1 MVRAEFLMI
10 FAEVQYGGK
19 ATHMPLKHHPEITI
33 ELRSGPLIS
42 VPVRRCHLP
51 WGKSS
56 NAALLTGFGRIP
68 FTWDS
73 NLLLARIPGTL
84 TYVRWSLHNL
94 CAGEDEDEN
103 VDDSEESGDTNVILP
118 EGFALAMWKIRE
130 LTKVADLQV
139 LCDSS
144 LIVENI
150 FQQPSC

>member
-1 MVRAEFLMI
+1 MFFRLRSHMVRAEFLMI

-68 FTWDS
+68 FTWDG

-103 VDDSEESGDTNVILP
+103 VRFRHDLP
-118 EGFALAMWKIRE
+118 ATTCEAPVG
-130 LTKVADLQV
+130 V
-139 LCDSS
+139 LH
-144 LIVENI
+144 
-150 FQQPSC
+150 